1 MEFVIIV
8 VWLLVSD
15 DVITNCRRTSFKFG
29 ESEVAEYGQRERCF
43 REGGG
48 VVTVTDDK

>member
-29 ESEVAEYGQRERCF
+29 ESEVAEYGQRERYF
-43 REGGG
+43 REGRG
-48 VVTVTDDK
+48 VVTVADDK